1 MTKNDTKNI
10 KALLNMTEVSL
21 NRKMKSTSDF
31 EFLAGTIEMRCRTKL
46 SVSTLKRLW
55 GYTAQEHN
63 PYFSTLSILAT
74 FIGYKNFDDFVDNNG
89 IKSPTS
95 FSYTAFSL
103 ASKDMRL
110 GDLLWIAWPPD
121 RNCLLSYQGCNQ
133 YKVARTQNTK
143 LQVGD
148 SFTSL
153 YFAEGLPLYL
163 DDYIHNDNPPV
174 TFVVG
179 YSGGLS
185 SIKRVKPSRVEDL
198 WQP

>member
-1 MTKNDTKNI
+1 MTKNDNKNI

-31 EFLAGTIEMRCRTKL
+31 EFLSNSIEMRCRTKL

-55 GYTAQEHN
+55 SYTAHEHT
-63 PYFSTLSILAT
+63 PYFSTLSILAI
-74 FIGYKNFDDFVDNNG
+74 FIGYKNFDDFVANKG

-103 ASKDMRL
+103 SSKDMQQ
-110 GDLLWIAWPPD
+110 GDLLWIAWPPN
-121 RNCLLSYQGCNQ
+121 RNCLLSYQGDNL
-133 YKVARTQNTK
+133 YKVAQTQNTK

-163 DDYIHNDNPPV
+163 DDYIHKDNPPV
-174 TFVVG
+174 TFVIG

-185 SIKRVKPSRVEDL
+185 SIKRIKSDTREELP
-198 WQP
+198 